1 MAHELPPL
9 PYPKD
14 ALEPHIDAMTM
25 EIHHDKH
32 HNAYVTNLNKAIAG
46 NAALESK
53 TIEALIGD
61 LGSVPENIRGA
72 VRNNAGGHA
81 NHSMFWKLLAPK
93 AGGAPA
99 GKLADNLNAAFGTFD
114 AFKEKLEAA
123 GLGRFGSGWAWLV
136 VNNGKLEIVST
147 ANQDSPLMGRAVAG
161 CEGRPILGVDVWEH
175 AYYLKY
181 QNRRPD
187 YLKAVWNV
195 INWSEVAKNYEAAK
209 K

>member
-1 MAHELPPL
+1 MAYELPPL

-46 NAALESK
+46 NATLEAKS
-53 TIEALIGD
+53 IEALISD
-61 LGSVPENIRGA
+61 LGAVPENIRDA
-72 VRNNAGGHA
+72 VRNNGGGHA
-81 NHSMFWKLLAPK
+81 NHSMFWLLLAPK
-93 AGGAPA
+93 AGGAPT
-99 GKLADNLNAAFGTFD
+99 GKLADTIKSTFGSFE
-114 AFKEKLEAA
+114 AFKEKFEAA
-123 GLGRFGSGWAWLV
+123 GVGRFGSGWAWLV
-136 VNNGKLEIVST
+136 VNQAKLEIVST
-147 ANQDSPLMGRAVAG
+147 ANQDNPLMGKGVAG

-195 INWSEVAKNYEAAK
+195 INWAQVAKHYDAVSR
-209 K
+209 